1 MSDRFRRR
9 GAPPPAARPTDPP
22 APWHVRVRRETAE
35 IGRDISWRLRGALTW
50 SPPAI
55 RRSRS
60 LPALLRTLPP
70 DLRPAAERLAA
81 RHAPGWERACDP
93 WGFRESLYVLDLLD
107 RCVGPP
113 SSPLPSLDIGCK
125 NGCYLPGLWAWSG
138 GPWDG
143 VELDAHRRY
152 WTLATRR
159 AHGEWIARRLPGC
172 RYLAANL
179 LDLRGAY
186 GFVTWFLP
194 FLHEAPLRAWG
205 LPRRFLQPVRLLE
218 HVRTLLAPGG
228 RLLVVNQGEAEAER
242 QERLFREIGI
252 AASPAG
258 RIESPFSPFRR
269 PRFGWLAILH
279 PSD

>member
-1 MSDRFRRR
+1 MSDRLQRRD
-9 GAPPPAARPTDPP
+9 APPTDPP
-22 APWHVRVRRETAE
+22 EPWYRAIRREADE
-35 IGRDISWRLRGALTW
+35 IGREIAWWLRGAVTW
-50 SPPAI
+50 SPPAL

-60 LPALLRTLPP
+60 LPVLLRTLPA
-70 DLRPAAERLAA
+70 DLRPPAASLAV
-81 RHAPGWERACDP
+81 RHPPGWERACDP
-93 WGFRESLYVLDLLD
+93 WGFRESLYVLDVLD
-107 RCVGPP
+107 RWAGPP
-113 SSPLPSLDIGCK
+113 ASPLPSLDIGCK

-172 RYLAANL
+172 RYLAVDL

-205 LPRRFLQPVRLLE
+205 LPRRFLRPARLLD
-218 HVRTLLAPGG
+218 HARTLLAPGG

-242 QERLFREIGI
+242 QERLFGEAGI
-252 AASPAG
+252 AAVSFG

-269 PRFGWLAILH
+269 PRFGWLAVA
-279 PSD
+279 PPPN